1 MQLKLI
7 PMVKLKDLKPEQVI
21 TITFHTLFWLAI
33 SYFYFTAS
41 YSRLTFE
48 DQNSIFQDHKYYD
61 LQFLI
66 PLLVGNVFKMLLF
79 YGNTNFLVGAYLK
92 KKQYLNYVAYLVS
105 FIVMCYGLEV
115 GVDYF
120 LVELVPQTESADTH
134 PPDHFMRLVA
144 MQPPLYL
151 VVLVVSFG
159 ARFTQD
165 WVQYEKEKRL
175 LIEDKL
181 QTELKFLKS
190 QINPHFLF
198 NTLNHVYASAL
209 SDGSERTAKGIA
221 KLSNL
226 LRYMLYE
233 SNVSVI
239 ALEKE
244 LNYIENYIAL
254 QKQRFTGKKQVPQI
268 KVNLDIDR
276 PNHYV
281 IAPMLLISFVENA
294 FKHGISKN
302 QVSTIDI
309 QLKVEEQWLKF
320 EISNTVNPYGG
331 QQPIKEASGLG
342 LQNTQRRLELLYPEQ
357 HVLDIV
363 PGEEVFQ
370 VILSLYLTQPIVHE

>member
-1 MQLKLI
+1 MIKF
-7 PMVKLKDLKPEQVI
+7 KDLKPDQVI
-21 TITFHTLFWLAI
+21 TVAFHTLFWLAI
-33 SYFYFTAS
+33 SYFYFSAS
-41 YSRLTFE
+41 YSRLTFD

-66 PLLVGNVFKMLLF
+66 PLLVGNLFKALLF
-79 YGNTNFLVGAYLK
+79 YSNANFLIVSFLK
-92 KKQYLNYVAYLVS
+92 KKRYLDYVAYLIAFV
-105 FIVMCYGLEV
+105 VMCYGLEV
-115 GVDYF
+115 GADYF
-120 LVELVPQTESADTH
+120 LVEMIPQTEPADTH

-144 MQPPLYL
+144 MQPPIYL

-165 WVQYEKEKRL
+165 WVKYEKEKRL
-175 LIEDKL
+175 LIEEKL

-198 NTLNHVYASAL
+198 NTLNNLYASAL

-244 LNYIENYIAL
+244 LNYIENYIEL
-254 QKQRFTGKKQVPQI
+254 QKQRFSGKSKIPQI
-268 KVNLDIDR
+268 NVEVDIDH
-276 PNHYV
+276 PDEYV

-302 QVSTIDI
+302 KTPTIDI
-309 QLKVEEQWLKF
+309 RLKAEQQWLKF
-320 EISNTVNPYGG
+320 EISNTINPYGG
-331 QQPIKEASGLG
+331 EQPIKEASGLG
-342 LQNTQRRLELLYPEQ
+342 LQNTQRRLELLYPDQ

-370 VILSLYLTQPIVHE
+370 VILSLYLTQPVVHE